1 MVGQGAERFCELM
14 KGCGVAQNPRVP
26 EVAESAA
33 PVAPRSRGR
42 RWLQNLA
49 LATGTFALCAALL
62 EAGLRLAG
70 YGNLEIYTPDARL
83 YWRLKPNQ
91 DCFTKVDHK
100 AVHINAHGTRGPEFS
115 VQKPPGTFRILSLGD
130 SRTFG
135 WGLAEEETYS
145 RQVEKLVAELLR
157 KSGSLSASDGER
169 EPQGRAG
176 SPLPAGGA
184 NGAPGV
190 TRPGVTQ
197 VEVINAGVN
206 AWSYSQ
212 MAVYLREFGLRY
224 QPDLVV
230 LGEAN
235 LWTQFSENS
244 NPEFVRKFLGR
255 VRLKNL
261 LRRFAIYHFVVEVQ
275 LQEFYQRNRTKFIPV
290 DPKQDALF
298 QEQQQ
303 SDPDAVFR
311 KAIADVCR
319 TARSNHIQPVLLFLP
334 TLDDLSST
342 NLSPVLRAKRT
353 VSAESGVPLVDLTP
367 ELRPEGKALYLDAD
381 PVHFNAHGN
390 EIVARKL
397 FDTVAHFLAP

>member
-1 MVGQGAERFCELM
+1 M
-14 KGCGVAQNPRVP
+14 KGCRVAQNPRVP

-33 PVAPRSRGR
+33 PIAPRSRGR
-42 RWLQNLA
+42 RRLQNLA
-49 LATGTFALCAALL
+49 LATGTFALCTVLL

-100 AVHINAHGTRGPEFS
+100 AVHINAEGTRGPEFA
-115 VQKPPGTFRILSLGD
+115 VEKAPGTFRILSLGD

-135 WGLAEEETYS
+135 WGLADEETYS
-145 RQVEKLVAELLR
+145 RKGEKLVAELLADR
-157 KSGSLSASDGER
+157 KLLTPALAPSDGAR
-169 EPQGRAG
+169 EKQDRAG

-184 NGAPGV
+184 NDGGGAHGV
-190 TRPGVTQ
+190 ARPTHTR

-212 MAVYLREFGLRY
+212 MAVYLREFGVRY
-224 QPDLVV
+224 RPDMVV

-235 LWTQFSENS
+235 LWTQFSENTD
-244 NPEFVRKFLGR
+244 PEFVRKFLGR

-261 LRRFAIYHFVVEVQ
+261 LRRFAIYHYVVEVQ

-290 DPKQDALF
+290 DPKQDELF
-298 QEQQQ
+298 KEQQQ

-311 KAIADVCR
+311 NAIADVCR
-319 TARSNHIQPVLLFLP
+319 TARSNQIQPVLLFLP

-353 VSAESGVPLVDLTP
+353 ISAESGVPLVDLTP
-367 ELRPEGKALYLDAD
+367 ALLPEGKALYLEAD

-390 EIVARKL
+390 EIVARRL
-397 FDTVAHFLAP
+397 FETVTHFLAP